1 MVFII
6 LFWSWE
12 SSSEN
17 FKILHG
23 IRPPS
28 SSKKARIFVPQ
39 RARWG
44 PTSKTNKLMVH
55 HLKKRRRNTCTCRT
69 LWMWGGQAARNY
81 RVAEAALNDLRRRLL
96 GSRQK
101 SWDAASIP
109 GSAEDAEQVQAKSV
123 IDYRVLATHWPS
135 ATLEARSG
143 TVLRRKKS
151 NAPKGSKKQKIVI
164 ATGRDEF

>member
-1 MVFII
+1 MFFFVLGAFIRK
-6 LFWSWE
+6 
-12 SSSEN
+12 SEN
-17 FKILHG
+17 SAWFSIPLIFQK
-23 IRPPS
+23 S
-28 SSKKARIFVPQ
+28 SHL
-39 RARWG
+39 RASASEMG
-44 PTSKTNKLMVH
+44 ANQQKNKLMVH

-151 NAPKGSKKQKIVI
+151 NAPKGSKKKSS
-164 ATGRDEF
+164 